1 METIRIESKGKY
13 AILHLER
20 GRANPMNQTMI
31 SEIRQFFKTAS
42 DDDAIQGVIITGQ
55 PNFFTAG
62 LDLLELYHYDKEQMA
77 IFWNAF
83 ISMTEE
89 MMRFPKPLIA
99 AINGHSPAGGCI
111 MAICADYRVMAD
123 EERFMIGLNEV
134 PVGIVV
140 PNGILY
146 MYGFWI
152 GEGRAYQ
159 SLLEGK
165 LFTPQ
170 EALGIG
176 LVNEV
181 TSLENVIS
189 LAEQKMEHYLSLPRP
204 VWIQSKR
211 QLRKKWLENT
221 QITETE
227 KQATLEV
234 WWSDAARAVMA
245 KMVGRLK
252 PNKKA

>member
-1 METIRIESKGKY
+1 MKTLKIDQRGNY
-13 AILHLER
+13 VVLELAR

-31 SEIRQFFKTAS
+31 SEIRQFFSTAT
-42 DDDAIQGVIITGQ
+42 DDSSIQGVIITGQ

-62 LDLLELYHYDKEQMA
+62 LDLLELAQYNKEQMA
-77 IFWNAF
+77 AFWGDF
-83 ISMTEE
+83 MDMTEE

-123 EERFMIGLNEV
+123 ESRFMIGLNEV

-140 PNGILY
+140 PNGILS

-159 SLLEGK
+159 ALIEGQ

-170 EALGIG
+170 QALDIQ

-181 TSLENVIS
+181 VTMEDVMTQAEN
-189 LAEQKMEHYLSLPRP
+189 KMQHYLSLPQP
-204 VWIQSKR
+204 VWIKTKQ
-211 QLRKKWLENT
+211 QLRRKLLENAKVT
-221 QITETE
+221 QEE
-227 KQATLEV
+227 KQATLDV
-234 WWSDAARAVMA
+234 WWSKESQDVLK

-252 PNKKA
+252 PSKEI